1 MTIPFFTYL
10 VSIAV
15 FITSLLWIV
24 KLMGYNFILTL
35 PGFFYV
41 HFVVFI
47 FLGSPVFFLLKGAAN
62 FQYII
67 ATHLVMLIFPLGIA
81 IMNKLMKIDYQLV
94 FNSYMQEPVNDEQS
108 GNQFIFLYLFVLG
121 VAITVTLLYYSKLE
135 IIPINFMINN
145 LLGDIN
151 ITDLAKLRESSTTT
165 FKLGKLHRY
174 KFFMAQLIP
183 FLVVLAMLKSK
194 LTKKNVWRILFV
206 VLAVFAMYRSI
217 SDLQKK
223 QLLDFIILLFTASWI
238 FRGKINW
245 KQVGILVGVS
255 IGILSLMYIFIMG
268 LTDRPFLTLLEGISS
283 RLFLGQTA
291 PLYYYF
297 SLFPSSHDFVHGA
310 SLPNPAGI
318 FQFEHFPITKWI
330 FVNGLNR
337 SWEIVG
343 TAPSAFI
350 GEMYANF
357 GYPIM
362 VLSILVLSLI
372 LQYIQ
377 IKFITRP
384 RTLLL
389 TAFYVYFVF
398 LSGQFAMT
406 GLFVG
411 AHLYLILF
419 LFSAIVFV
427 DGYSL
432 LVGALYNEK

>member
-1 MTIPFFTYL
+1 MTILSFTYL
-10 VSIAV
+10 LSIVV

-24 KLMGYNFILTL
+24 KEMGYNFILTL

-47 FLGSPVFFLLKGAAN
+47 FIGSPVFFLLQGATN

-81 IMNKLMKIDYQLV
+81 IMNKLMKINYQLT
-94 FNSYMQEPVNDEQS
+94 FATYMQEPVSDRQW
-108 GNQFIFLYLFVLG
+108 GNQFLLLYLAVLG
-121 VAITVTLLYYSKLE
+121 IAMSVTLLYYSKLE
-135 IIPINFMINN
+135 IIPFNFMINN
-145 LLGDIN
+145 VMGDVN

-183 FLVVLAMLKSK
+183 FLVVLALLKSK
-194 LTKKNVWRILFV
+194 LTKKNVWRLLFFI
-206 VLAVFAMYRSI
+206 LAVFAMYRSI

-223 QLLDFIILLFTASWI
+223 PLLDFIILLFIALWI
-238 FRGKINW
+238 FRGKING
-245 KQVGILVGVS
+245 KQVGILIGVS
-255 IGILSLMYIFIMG
+255 FGILSLMYIYIMG
-268 LTDRPFLTLLEGISS
+268 LTNRPFLALLEGISS

-297 SLFPSSHDFVHGA
+297 SLFPDSHDFLYGA

-357 GYPIM
+357 GFPIM
-362 VLSILVLSLI
+362 VLSILILSLI

-389 TAFYVYFVF
+389 TAFYAYFVF

-406 GLFVG
+406 GLFVV

-419 LFSAIVFV
+419 LFTAIIFV

-432 LVGALYNEK
+432 LVCALKNEK

>member
-1 MTIPFFTYL
+1 MSISFFTYL
-10 VSIAV
+10 VSISV
-15 FITSLLWIV
+15 LIISILWIV
-24 KLMGYNFILTL
+24 KLLGNNFILTL

-41 HFVVFI
+41 HFVIFI
-47 FLGSPVFFLLKGAAN
+47 FLGSPVFFLLKGADN

-67 ATHLVMLIFPLGIA
+67 ATHLVMLIFPMGIL
-81 IMNKLMKIDYQLV
+81 IMNKLMINDYQLT
-94 FNSYMQEPVNDEQS
+94 FNGFMNKPVEDEQP
-108 GNQFIFLYLFVLG
+108 GNQFLFLYLFVLG
-121 VAITVTLLYYSKLE
+121 IAISITLLYYSKLE

-183 FLVVLAMLKSK
+183 FLVVLALLKSK
-194 LTKKNVWRILFV
+194 LTKKNIWRFMFFA
-206 VLAVFAMYRSI
+206 LAVFAMYRCI

-223 QLLDFIILLFTASWI
+223 PLLDFIILLFTASWI
-238 FRGKINW
+238 FKGKINW
-245 KQVGILVGVS
+245 KQVGVLIGVAV
-255 IGILSLMYIFIMG
+255 GILSLMYIFIMG
-268 LTDRPFLTLLEGISS
+268 LTNRPFITLLEGISS

-297 SLFPSSHDFVHGA
+297 SLFPDSHDFLYGA
-310 SLPNPAGI
+310 TLPNPGGI

-357 GYPIM
+357 GFPIM
-362 VLSILVLSLI
+362 ALSILVLSLI

-389 TAFYVYFVF
+389 TAFYAYFVF

-406 GLFVG
+406 GMFIV

-419 LFSAIVFV
+419 LFTAILFV

-432 LVGALYNEK
+432 LVGAEKK

>member
-1 MTIPFFTYL
+1 MTILFFTYL
-10 VSIAV
+10 ISIIV
-15 FITSLLWIV
+15 LTLSLFWMV
-24 KLMGYNFILTL
+24 KLLGYNFILTL
-35 PGFFYV
+35 PGFFYI

-47 FLGSPVFFLLKGAAN
+47 FLGSPVFFLLKGADN

-67 ATHLVMLIFPLGIA
+67 ATHLVLLIFPIGIT
-81 IMNKLMKIDYQLV
+81 IMNKLMINDYQLT
-94 FNSYMQEPVNDEQS
+94 FNSFMNESVIDEQS
-108 GNQFIFLYLFVLG
+108 GNQFLFLYLIILG
-121 VAITVTLLYYSKLE
+121 IAISITFLYYSKLD

-145 LLGDIN
+145 LMGDIN
-151 ITDLAKLRESSTTT
+151 IADLAKLRESSTTT

-183 FLVVLAMLKSK
+183 FLVVLALFKSK
-194 LTKKNVWRILFV
+194 LTKKNVWRFLFV
-206 VLAVFAMYRSI
+206 VLAIFAMYRSI

-223 QLLDFIILLFTASWI
+223 PLLDFIILLFTASWI
-238 FRGKINW
+238 FKGKINW
-245 KQVGILVGVS
+245 KQVGVLIGVAV
-255 IGILSLMYIFIMG
+255 GILSLMYIFIMG
-268 LTDRPFLTLLEGISS
+268 LTNRPFLVLLEGISS

-297 SLFPSSHDFVHGA
+297 SLFPSSHDFLYGA

-318 FQFEHFPITKWI
+318 FQFDHFPITKWI

-350 GEMYANF
+350 GEIYANF

-362 VLSILVLSLI
+362 VLSILGLSLI

-389 TAFYVYFVF
+389 TAFYAYFVF

-406 GLFVG
+406 GMFIV

-419 LFSAIVFV
+419 FFTAIIFV

-432 LVGALYNEK
+432 LVGALKK

>member
-1 MTIPFFTYL
+1 MTIPFFNYL
-10 VSIAV
+10 VSITV
-15 FITSLLWIV
+15 FIISLLWMV

-47 FLGSPVFFLLKGAAN
+47 FIGSPVYFLLKGATN

-94 FNSYMQEPVNDEQS
+94 FNSYMQEPVNDQQW
-108 GNQFIFLYLFVLG
+108 GNQFLFLYLAVLG
-121 VAITVTLLYYSKLE
+121 IAMSVTFLYYSKLE
-135 IIPINFMINN
+135 IIPFNFMINN
-145 LLGDIN
+145 LMGDIN

-183 FLVVLAMLKSK
+183 FLVVLALLKSK
-194 LTKKNVWRILFV
+194 LTKKNVWRLLFFIL
-206 VLAVFAMYRSI
+206 AIFAMYRSI

-223 QLLDFIILLFTASWI
+223 PLLDFIILLFTASWI
-238 FRGKINW
+238 FKGKINW
-245 KQVGILVGVS
+245 KQVGLLVGVS
-255 IGILSLMYIFIMG
+255 VGILSLMYIYIMG
-268 LTDRPFLTLLEGISS
+268 LTNRPFLILLEGISS

-297 SLFPSSHDFVHGA
+297 SLFPSSHDFLHGA

-357 GYPIM
+357 GFPIM
-362 VLSILVLSLI
+362 VLSIFALASI
-372 LQYIQ
+372 LQFIQ

-389 TAFYVYFVF
+389 TAFYAYFVF

-406 GLFVG
+406 GLFVV
-411 AHLYLILF
+411 ANLYLILF
-419 LFSAIVFV
+419 LFTAIVFV

-432 LVGALYNEK
+432 LVGALKNEK

>member
-10 VSIAV
+10 VSTVVLI
-15 FITSLLWIV
+15 ISLLWMV
-24 KLMGYNFILTL
+24 KLLGNNFILTL

-41 HFVVFI
+41 HFIVFI
-47 FLGSPVFFLLKGAAN
+47 FLGSPVFFLLKGADN

-67 ATHLVMLIFPLGIA
+67 ATHLVMLIFPLGIV
-81 IMNKLMKIDYQLV
+81 IMNKLMKIKFQLV

-223 QLLDFIILLFTASWI
+223 PLLDFIILLFTASWI

-389 TAFYVYFVF
+389 TAFYAYFVF

-406 GLFVG
+406 GLFVV

-419 LFSAIVFV
+419 LFTAIVFV